1 MTLQELA
8 DIEAI
13 RKLIADY
20 CFYTDTHDP
29 DRLCALFHDD
39 FALTGIYG
47 TYEGKAGMRALHTD
61 RGGWSE
67 MRHLTIN
74 PVIEVNGNEG
84 TGRSYIICLDCTDGT
99 AFKSAAAYRDRYIK
113 VDGQWLFRSRHIHGH
128 PAETL
133 D

>member
-1 MTLQELA
+1 MTQQLE

-20 CFYTDTHDP
+20 CFYTDAHDP
-29 DRLCALFHDD
+29 DRLCELFTEE
-39 FALTGIYG
+39 FALTGKHG
-47 TYEGKAGMRALHTD
+47 TYEGKAGMRALHTN
-61 RGGWSE
+61 RGGISE

-84 TGRSYIICLDCTDGT
+84 TGRSYIVCLDCTNGP
-99 AFKSAAAYRDRYIK
+99 AFKVEGAYHDRYVK
-113 VDGQWLFRSRHIHGH
+113 VDGKWLFASRHIHEH
-128 PAETL
+128 PAHTL